1 MTRHHPHKQTPPLT
15 PLRRVWLLFALT
27 GLGCCVGVLA
37 LLYGA
42 AAYVK
47 LPGLALFQSY
57 FHHPALLGLNLLPP
71 VLLIWLF
78 YFLTRRGWCAFLGS
92 FLPCIIVAMVNYFKI
107 RLRSDPF
114 LAADLRLVSEAGG
127 IVGNYSLDVDWLTWL
142 TLGALVAGLL
152 FSALLIPKWPRRGW
166 VRPLPPPPAP
176 HCAP

>member
-71 VLLIWLF
+71 VLLIWLSQHEK
-78 YFLTRRGWCAFLGS
+78 G
-92 FLPCIIVAMVNYFKI
+92 
-107 RLRSDPF
+107 
-114 LAADLRLVSEAGG
+114 E
-127 IVGNYSLDVDWLTWL
+127 
-142 TLGALVAGLL
+142 
-152 FSALLIPKWPRRGW
+152 
-166 VRPLPPPPAP
+166 
-176 HCAP
+176 

>member
-37 LLYGA
+37 LRYGA

-71 VLLIWLF
+71 GLVRLLGQL
-78 YFLTRRGWCAFLGS
+78 
-92 FLPCIIVAMVNYFKI
+92 
-107 RLRSDPF
+107 
-114 LAADLRLVSEAGG
+114 
-127 IVGNYSLDVDWLTWL
+127 
-142 TLGALVAGLL
+142 
-152 FSALLIPKWPRRGW
+152 SALYHRGHGE
-166 VRPLPPPPAP
+166 LFHDPPAV
-176 HCAP
+176 

>member
-47 LPGLALFQSY
+47 LPGLAMFQSY

-78 YFLTRRGWCAFLGS
+78 YFLTPFWPPTSGLSPRPGASWATTPWMWTGS
-92 FLPCIIVAMVNYFKI
+92 P
-107 RLRSDPF
+107 
-114 LAADLRLVSEAGG
+114 G
-127 IVGNYSLDVDWLTWL
+127 
-142 TLGALVAGLL
+142 
-152 FSALLIPKWPRRGW
+152 
-166 VRPLPPPPAP
+166 
-176 HCAP
+176 

>member
-57 FHHPALLGLNLLPP
+57 FQHPALLGLNLLPP
-71 VLLIWLF
+71 VLLICCSISSPAGAGAPFWA
-78 YFLTRRGWCAFLGS
+78 AFCPAS
-92 FLPCIIVAMVNYFKI
+92 
-107 RLRSDPF
+107 S
-114 LAADLRLVSEAGG
+114 
-127 IVGNYSLDVDWLTWL
+127 
-142 TLGALVAGLL
+142 
-152 FSALLIPKWPRRGW
+152 WPW
-166 VRPLPPPPAP
+166 
-176 HCAP
+176 